1 MVKKILLRISPI
13 KIYLFKIKFRVGRF
27 NLMLIKYIAM
37 KINPDEIRLKIILTC
52 KYLVFLTLTKDF
64 LIFELL
70 IITNL

>member
-1 MVKKILLRISPI
+1 
-13 KIYLFKIKFRVGRF
+13 
-27 NLMLIKYIAM
+27 M

-52 KYLVFLTLTKDF
+52 KYLVFLTITKDF